1 MLEETAEE
9 RETRLEN
16 RREPWKR
23 RTAETKG
30 KQKEYN
36 RMYRQQKEAEEC
48 AEERE
53 TRLAKRRETWQERTP
68 EARGKRKEYSRLHS
82 IEKVQNETKE
92 ERVNRLQNRKQKL
105 SLETPDERA
114 RRLECLRAHFRTVIQ
129 NETVEDQDNRRG
141 TNRIAAK
148 KRRSNINGS
157 CHKSGEKD
165 GPDHEEIE
173 RIVSF
178 CEELASIIYSVPE
191 EGEESGSVPEPQG
204 VSKHEY
210 LHQGGWQNVDNPF
223 HEQEFVQNEMHSF
236 HLDQERLE
244 HRQCTICKEAWPK
257 RQNLASEV
265 FICYRCKRD
274 KKSPKKFSAENDM
287 DPGTVT
293 EQLRGL
299 TQVEEML
306 ISRVCPI
313 MRVCRRH
320 GGQRG
325 YKGHVLNLPHEDIQS
340 FLNRLPSRVAD
351 LPVLI
356 V

>member
-1 MLEETAEE
+1 MEPNDKQQGDEKKAERLAKRRERRRRGMLEETAEE

-16 RREPWKR
+16 RREAWKR
-23 RTAETKG
+23 RTAEAKG

-129 NETVEDQDNRRG
+129 NETVEDQDNRCG
-141 TNRIAAK
+141 TNRMAAK

-204 VSKHEY
+204 VSKNEY
-210 LHQGGWQNVDNPF
+210 LHEGGWQNVDNPL
-223 HEQEFVQNEMHSF
+223 HEQEFVQNEMHRF

-244 HRQCTICKEAWPK
+244 HRQCTVCKEAWPT

-265 FICYRCKRD
+265 FICYRRNKRD

-287 DPGTVT
+287 DPGTVP

-313 MRVCRRH
+313 MRVYRKH

-325 YKGHVLNLPHEDIQS
+325 V
-340 FLNRLPSRVAD
+340 
-351 LPVLI
+351 
-356 V
+356 